1 MTRGHVVRF
10 RNNSVSRVTAL
21 PDENVFVARHPTP
34 SAIPLLADVVLR
46 LAVKSR
52 DVRTITP
59 NTGRTFQRIH
69 LLRGIK
75 WKGYGKVAIS
85 HRDAATFVR
94 PHGINT
100 KSLRTTN
107 RQSYPLYS
115 MVAFRATTINTCTQF
130 KNIGLPCNKLLQA
143 RALSVPQRM
152 ENAVAIGRRMRV
164 NIYRSGPSVLPLQ
177 LTFDLLVIAGSL
189 VPFRM
194 TRTPRTQKVLQSN
207 LFRDVAFNS

>member
-1 MTRGHVVRF
+1 MVVTRGHVVRF
-10 RNNSVSRVTAL
+10 RNNSVSLVTAL

-69 LLRGIK
+69 LFRGIK
-75 WKGYGKVAIS
+75 WKGYGAIS
-85 HRDAATFVR
+85 HRDAATFGK
-94 PHGINT
+94 PNGINT

-107 RQSYPLYS
+107 RKSYPLYS
-115 MVAFRATTINTCTQF
+115 MVAFRTTTINSCTQF
-130 KNIGLPCNKLLQA
+130 KNIGLPCNKLFQA

-152 ENAVAIGRRMRV
+152 ENAVAVGRRMRV
-164 NIYRSGPSVLPLQ
+164 YIYHSGPSVLPLQ

-189 VPFRM
+189 DPFRM
-194 TRTPRTQKVLQSN
+194 TRTPWTQKVLQSN